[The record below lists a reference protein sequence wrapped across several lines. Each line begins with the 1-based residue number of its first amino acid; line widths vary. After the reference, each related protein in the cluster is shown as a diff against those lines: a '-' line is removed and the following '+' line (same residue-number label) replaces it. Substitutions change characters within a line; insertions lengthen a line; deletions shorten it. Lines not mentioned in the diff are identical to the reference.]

1 MTIEGPAVSTQ
12 MTCAKCGQSSAIGN
26 LCQDCYWDYGD
37 PREAGKPWIM
47 PPWMEGYRSVIATDV
62 HCVEELMDDR
72 DPRCEAQIDLLIRL
86 SREGLLYDE

>member
-1 MTIEGPAVSTQ
+1 
-12 MTCAKCGQSSAIGN
+12 
-26 LCQDCYWDYGD
+26 
-37 PREAGKPWIM
+37 M